1 MGESQTLQIENV
13 HTIQGECKRLEDNF
27 IKAYKEQGQEIEKQ
41 IQNNLN
47 QLKATENV
55 VKEMQGS
62 FVEQGALTEKR
73 INDLE
78 NGNQDYKQ
86 YLSDD
91 MSKHFEQV
99 KKSIDN
105 RTTEIEDTLKSYYQT
120 VNKNS
125 DDIKKLNEE
134 LTTLGMLTQDNL
146 IEIRSNISEDH
157 NYKSSIKEELSEFR
171 ISVQERLNET
181 NSTLTNV
188 QEKLNVM
195 NVNLNNC
202 ENFVTKLM

>member
-1 MGESQTLQIENV
+1 M
-13 HTIQGECKRLEDNF
+13 
-27 IKAYKEQGQEIEKQ
+27 
-41 IQNNLN
+41 
-47 QLKATENV
+47 
-55 VKEMQGS
+55 
-62 FVEQGALTEKR
+62 GALTEKR

-146 IEIRSNISEDH
+146 SEDH

-181 NSTLTNV
+181 NST
-188 QEKLNVM
+188 
-195 NVNLNNC
+195 
-202 ENFVTKLM
+202 

>member
-1 MGESQTLQIENV
+1 M
-13 HTIQGECKRLEDNF
+13 
-27 IKAYKEQGQEIEKQ
+27 
-41 IQNNLN
+41 
-47 QLKATENV
+47 
-55 VKEMQGS
+55 
-62 FVEQGALTEKR
+62 GALTEKR

-188 QEKLNVM
+188 QKKLNKTDSTLTNFQENVNVM

-202 ENFVTKLM
+202 ENFVTKINDNMSKIIEQTNATLINDAQQ